1 MEQQIELRIIERQR
15 KLESAIQKL
24 TKENNEFKR
33 QINRQAQEREE
44 FDKKIEKYLDLNN
57 KNKELIEEKNI
68 ALEKIEELN
77 RLNVNLQD
85 EIDRLKTEKSQLEI
99 KNKSLKESEKKTNPC
114 IESVIKANLNMKQE
128 FQDLND
134 ENEKLD
140 EKVKNLEKDINDLSQ
155 TNQKLRE
162 EFESLKCEKDQIEKI
177 NNKMDGLNTK
187 IAGLND
193 QLIENKGEDQ
203 SELNKA
209 LQEQKKL
216 AANLISFQEKRYEKI
231 VKNLKNKLEREK
243 TDRSKLEKDNFRLFS
258 TSRTDMKNQ
267 EKKDKSIDELEKK
280 LKETQLKLNKISAE
294 RDGHKK
300 HVSILQRKN
309 SNLELNEKLSLTSFI
324 ECG

>member
-177 NNKMDGLNTK
+177 NDKMDGLNTK